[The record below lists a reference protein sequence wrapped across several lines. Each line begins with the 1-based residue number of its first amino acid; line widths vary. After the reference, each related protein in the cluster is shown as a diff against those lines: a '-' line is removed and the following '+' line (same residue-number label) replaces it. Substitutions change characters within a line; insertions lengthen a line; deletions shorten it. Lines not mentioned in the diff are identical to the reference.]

1 MEKKYILVIDEGTT
15 GVRAFIFDRQMKIVG
30 EAYEKIQVLY
40 TGPSEVEENGEEIY
54 RNSVKVCRDA
64 VNKAGISAEEIASV
78 GIAVQRLSWLFWDKE
93 TGKPLR
99 NIVTWLDTRGV
110 YQKQK
115 WIDDPDFNKL
125 FPGLAPYL
133 PGLYMPLIFDRIKDK
148 EPAFAEAMKKP
159 NVLYGTI
166 DTWLIWKLTNGQV
179 HATVGSCASNT
190 TNYVLE
196 SDSWNIPMLGFVGI
210 RPEMMPEI
218 KEESD
223 DFGMMSADVLGVE
236 IPIFSAFADQ
246 QSAVFS
252 QACLEPNTV
261 KCTNGTGIFVDV
273 NIGLEAKQVGSLT
286 TSIAWTLDGETMY
299 MAEGFS
305 ATAGACLEWA
315 KNQAELIADFSDL
328 DLIEESTPNS
338 EGVFFVPA
346 LTGLTG
352 APVAD
357 QTAKAGFLGISGK
370 TTKDHMVRAI
380 IEGVAFAASS
390 LIEKAKE
397 ASIQIKEVKV
407 SGGVSK
413 NNVLC
418 QTMSNVVNA
427 PVIRPESIEAT
438 ALGAA
443 EMAAI
448 KLGWIEMED
457 VKDFL
462 TIEKTFYPDENQKD
476 VSEQYNKWKKVVDRV
491 LNWEN

>member
-15 GVRAFIFDRQMKIVG
+15 GVRALIFDRQMKIVG

-40 TGPSEVEENGEEIY
+40 TGPSEVEEIGEEIY
-54 RNSVKVCRDA
+54 TNSVKVCRDA
-64 VNKAGISAEEIASV
+64 VQKAGISAEEIASV
-78 GIAVQRLSWLFWDKE
+78 GIAVQRLSWLLWNKE

-115 WIDDPDFNKL
+115 WIDDPEFNKL

-133 PGLYMPLIFDRIKDK
+133 PGLYMPLVFDRIKDT
-148 EPAFAEAMKKP
+148 EPSFAEAVKKP
-159 NVLYGTI
+159 NVLFGTI
-166 DTWLIWKLTNGQV
+166 DTWLIWKLTNGKV
-179 HATVGSCASNT
+179 HATVGSCAST
-190 TNYVLE
+190 SSNYVTA
-196 SDSWNIPMLGFVGI
+196 SKSWNTPMLEFVGI
-210 RPEMMPEI
+210 RPEMMPEV

-223 DFGMMSADVLGVE
+223 DFGMMSAEVLGVE
-236 IPIFSAFADQ
+236 IPINSAFADQ

-261 KCTNGTGIFVDV
+261 KCTNGTGTFVDV
-273 NIGLEAKQVGSLT
+273 NIGTEEKQVGSLS
-286 TSIAWTLDGETMY
+286 TSIAWTLHGKTMY

-315 KNQAELIADFSDL
+315 KNQAELISDFSEL

-338 EGVFFVPA
+338 EGVYFIPA

-380 IEGVAFAASS
+380 IEGIAYAASS

-427 PVIRPESIEAT
+427 PVVRPESIEAT

-448 KLGWIEMED
+448 KVGWFGMAD

-462 TIEKTFYPDENQKD
+462 TIDRTFYPDENQKA

-491 LNWEN
+491 LTWDN

>member
-15 GVRAFIFDRQMKIVG
+15 GVRAFVFDRQMKIVG

-64 VNKAGISAEEIASV
+64 VQKAGISAEEIASV

-115 WIDDPDFNKL
+115 WVDDPDFNKL

-148 EPAFAEAMKKP
+148 EPAFAEAMKNP

-196 SDSWNIPMLGFVGI
+196 NDSWNIPMLGFVGI
-210 RPEMMPEI
+210 KPEMMPEI

-261 KCTNGTGIFVDV
+261 KCTNGTGTFVDV
-273 NIGLEAKQVGSLT
+273 NIGFEAKQVGSLT
-286 TSIAWTLDGETMY
+286 TSIAWTLDGKTMY

-315 KNQAELIADFSDL
+315 KNQAEY
-328 DLIEESTPNS
+328 
-338 EGVFFVPA
+338 
-346 LTGLTG
+346 
-352 APVAD
+352 
-357 QTAKAGFLGISGK
+357 
-370 TTKDHMVRAI
+370 
-380 IEGVAFAASS
+380 S
-390 LIEKAKE
+390 LF
-397 ASIQIKEVKV
+397 
-407 SGGVSK
+407 
-413 NNVLC
+413 
-418 QTMSNVVNA
+418 
-427 PVIRPESIEAT
+427 R
-438 ALGAA
+438 
-443 EMAAI
+443 
-448 KLGWIEMED
+448 
-457 VKDFL
+457 
-462 TIEKTFYPDENQKD
+462 
-476 VSEQYNKWKKVVDRV
+476 R
-491 LNWEN
+491 